1 MPTPTGTKLKRIISH
16 SHALPS
22 SLQKCF
28 LLLLLLIGFTFY
40 NHAQVVSIDSN
51 GLKLIRITHTDQIIK
66 REGDIFQR
74 FVGTV
79 QIEHDGITM
88 TCDSAFLFLEK
99 NYVEAFGNVNIL
111 KANGTN
117 AHSDYI
123 RYTGNNNTAYM
134 SGNVSIVDGSNT
146 LTTQELTY
154 NIKTKIG
161 KYNKGGSLTADG
173 TTVTSV
179 VGNYNGYSQ
188 QAYFK
193 DSVVVVNE
201 KYTIESKELTY
212 NMKSKVVKLLNE
224 STIITENSTIYTK
237 TGTYD
242 SKTSQAN
249 FTSRTTVESEDQI
262 IIGNTMTYNDKSGIG
277 KAKGD
282 VYVIDAKNETKLT
295 SKEVE
300 YNKITGYGKATG
312 NVVIE
317 NEGGKSTLYAD
328 VSEYNKKT
336 GYARAKGNVE
346 FRDTVEK
353 STLLAGLL
361 EYNEFSKFMLASLN
375 PKLITINEKDTLYMR
390 GDTMLSVRL
399 RDTADMKMMAL
410 RDEKKKNI
418 LGYTY
423 KLLYADSTYKSEEKD
438 EPKLIIANHH
448 VKLFADSMQAVCDSI
463 AYSQL
468 DSTFRLYKNP
478 VMWSKDQQCVADT
491 IFIHT
496 INNKL
501 AEVNLRNN
509 AFLISMTGYET
520 LYDQVAGIF
529 IDAFFENN
537 EIYYV
542 HVNQNAESIY
552 YARDDDKAFIGANR
566 ADGAELKV
574 YFVEKEVDH
583 IVFVNEPKGNFFP
596 IDKLQDSN
604 KFLSAFKLHTDRK
617 PKSKKEILED

>member
-1 MPTPTGTKLKRIISH
+1 LEN
-16 SHALPS
+16 
-22 SLQKCF
+22 Q
-28 LLLLLLIGFTFY
+28 LL
-40 NHAQVVSIDSN
+40 AQVASIDSN
-51 GLKLIRITHTDQIIK
+51 GLKLIRITHTDNIIK
-66 REGDIFQR
+66 REDDLFQR
-74 FVGTV
+74 FVGAV

-88 TCDSAFLFLEK
+88 TCDSAFLFIEK

-111 KANGTN
+111 KANGAN

-146 LTTQELTY
+146 LSTQELTY

-161 KYNKGGSLTADG
+161 KYTKGGSLTADG
-173 TTVTSV
+173 TTVNSV
-179 VGNYNGYSQ
+179 IGNYNGYSQ

-201 KYTIESKELTY
+201 KYTIDSKELTY

-242 SKTSQAN
+242 SKNSQAN

-262 IIGNTMTYNDKSGIG
+262 IIGNTMTYNDKTGVG

-282 VYVIDAKNETKLT
+282 VYVIDVKNETKLT
-295 SKEVE
+295 SREVE
-300 YNKITGYGKATG
+300 YNKLTGNGKATG
-312 NVVIE
+312 QVVIE

-336 GYARAKGNVE
+336 GYAKAIGHVK
-346 FRDTVEK
+346 FIDTVEK
-353 STLLAGLL
+353 STLLSGLV

-399 RDTADMKMMAL
+399 RDTADMKRIAL
-410 RDEKKKNI
+410 KDEKKKSV

-423 KLLYADSTYKSEEKD
+423 KLLYADSTYKNVDDKD
-438 EPKLIIANHH
+438 EPKLVIANHH

-478 VMWSKDQQCVADT
+478 IMWSKDQQSVADT

-496 INNKL
+496 LNNKL
-501 AEVNLRNN
+501 ADVNLRNN

-520 LYDQVAGIF
+520 LYDQVAGIY
-529 IDAFFENN
+529 IDAFFKDN

-566 ADGAELKV
+566 AEGAELKV
-574 YFVEKEVDH
+574 YFEDKEVDH

-604 KFLSAFKLHTDRK
+604 KYLSAFKLQTERK